1 MSSIRRGA
9 LGTTRHTVI
18 VSQDFIAAS
27 INSKPWNIFY
37 WVVHS
42 SVGDAG
48 VVGRKLA
55 VDFYGL
61 NCPVGGGCPW
71 GKCGTKAD
79 VTLNI
84 AARYFAL
91 KELLANPCVHKTV
104 YTKIS
109 CCIGQSKCLV
119 AYFDEKHE
127 LFKQEQMDIV
137 PSGIIHKLGLDGSGC
152 NDMFFRL
159 CRDGLFTYVDTLARS
174 EARIKG
180 AITPG
185 MWESA

>member
-1 MSSIRRGA
+1 
-9 LGTTRHTVI
+9 
-18 VSQDFIAAS
+18 
-27 INSKPWNIFY
+27 
-37 WVVHS
+37 VVHS

-91 KELLANPCVHKTV
+91 KELLAGPGEHKMV

-119 AYFDEKHE
+119 AYLDEKYE

-137 PSGIIHKLGLDGSGC
+137 PSGIIHKLGLDGSGWG
-152 NDMFFRL
+152 DMFFRL
-159 CRDGLFTYVDTLARS
+159 CRNDLFAYADILAQNEAGIDGAN
-174 EARIKG
+174 
-180 AITPG
+180 TP
-185 MWESA
+185 EI

>member
-1 MSSIRRGA
+1 M
-9 LGTTRHTVI
+9 
-18 VSQDFIAAS
+18 
-27 INSKPWNIFY
+27 
-37 WVVHS
+37 VHS

-91 KELLANPCVHKTV
+91 KELLANLGMHKTV

-119 AYFDEKHE
+119 AYLDEKHE

-159 CRDGLFTYVDTLARS
+159 CRNDLFAYADILAQN
-174 EARIKG
+174 EAGIDG

-185 MWESA
+185 M